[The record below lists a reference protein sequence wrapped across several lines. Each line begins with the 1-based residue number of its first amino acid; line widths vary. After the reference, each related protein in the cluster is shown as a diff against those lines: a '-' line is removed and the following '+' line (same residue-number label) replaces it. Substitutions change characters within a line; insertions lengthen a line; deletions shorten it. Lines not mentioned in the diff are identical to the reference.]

1 MAVER
6 HPVSR
11 QALAELRRTILTGA
25 IAPGTKLVVRPLAEE
40 LGLSP
45 TPVKA
50 ALAALEAEGLVRA
63 VPNRGYFV
71 QTFDQAAIREISAFR
86 GALDRLAAEL
96 AAQAPGHAALAKE
109 LRGNLTAQRA
119 AVRRSDHQAYA
130 DLNHEFHQKVWEAAG
145 NRRLAEAANNLA
157 GQVRLLVNSSVT
169 GAGRPT
175 QSIKE
180 HQGIVDALRDGDAE
194 RAGTLALSHA
204 LHSEETLLALV
215 GDATERGPAAVR

>member
-1 MAVER
+1 M
-6 HPVSR
+6 SQ

-25 IAPGTKLVVRPLAEE
+25 IAPGSKLVVRPLAED

-71 QTFDQAAIREISAFR
+71 QTFDAAAIREISAVR

-96 AAQAPGHAALAKE
+96 AAQSPGRAELAKE
-109 LRGNLTAQRA
+109 LKRNLTQQRA
-119 AVRRSDHQAYA
+119 AVQRSDQQGYA
-130 DLNHEFHQKVWEAAG
+130 DLNHEFHQMVWESTG
-145 NRRLAEAANNLA
+145 NRRLADAANDLA
-157 GQVRLLVNSSVT
+157 GQVRLLVNSSVQ
-169 GAGRPT
+169 GAGRPK
-175 QSIKE
+175 QSLKE
-180 HQGIVDALRDGDAE
+180 HQAILEALMAGDAE
-194 RAGTLALSHA
+194 RAGALALSHA

-215 GDATERGPAAVR
+215 GQASA

>member
-1 MAVER
+1 VTVER
-6 HPVSR
+6 YPVSQ

-25 IAPGTKLVVRPLAEE
+25 IAPGSKLVVRPLAED

-71 QTFDQAAIREISAFR
+71 QTFDAAAIREISAVR

-96 AAQAPGHAALAKE
+96 AAQAPGHATLAKQ
-109 LRGNLTAQRA
+109 LKRNLTEQRA
-119 AVRRSDHQAYA
+119 AVQRSDQQGYA
-130 DLNHEFHQKVWEAAG
+130 DLNHEFHQMVWESTG

-157 GQVRLLVNSSVT
+157 GQVRLLVNSSVQ
-169 GAGRPT
+169 GAGRPK
-175 QSIKE
+175 QSLKE
-180 HQGIVDALRDGDAE
+180 HQGILEALMAGDAE
-194 RAGTLALSHA
+194 RAGALALSHA

-215 GDATERGPAAVR
+215 GRAGA